1 MNTSHEPAETAAP
14 GIFSHPALLIPPGDA
29 AMWRSGLPSAWTAF
43 LLLAVGFLPGGAD
56 AQYLERGTASWYGE
70 HFHGLET
77 ASGEIFDLN
86 RLTAAHRE
94 LPFGARVK
102 VIHRVTGA
110 SVGVV
115 INDRG
120 PCADGRDIDLS
131 KAAARALG
139 IIEEGLA
146 PVLIEADPR
155 QLEDAA
161 STQTRISRG
170 C

>member
-1 MNTSHEPAETAAP
+1 VFFLAGGLM
-14 GIFSHPALLIPPGDA
+14 
-29 AMWRSGLPSAWTAF
+29 MQRSGLPLAGAAF
-43 LLLAVGFLPGGAD
+43 VSFCAAVHSSGAG
-56 AQYLERGTASWYGE
+56 AQYLEQGTASWYGE
-70 HFHGLET
+70 PFQGLET

-94 LPFGARVK
+94 LPFGAQVK
-102 VIHRVTGA
+102 VIHLMTGA
-110 SVGVV
+110 AVSVV

-120 PCADGRDIDLS
+120 PCIDGRDIDLS

-155 QLEDAA
+155 QLAYAA
-161 STQTRISRG
+161 RTQTRVSRG

>member
-1 MNTSHEPAETAAP
+1 MQ
-14 GIFSHPALLIPPGDA
+14 
-29 AMWRSGLPSAWTAF
+29 RSGWPLAGVAVLF
-43 LLLAVGFLPGGAD
+43 LLAAILARGVN

-70 HFHGLET
+70 RFHGLET

-94 LPFGARVK
+94 LPFGTQVR
-102 VIHRVTGA
+102 VIHLETGA
-110 SVGVV
+110 SVSVV

-120 PCADGRDIDLS
+120 PCIDGRDIDLS

-139 IIEEGLA
+139 IIQEGLA
-146 PVLIEADPR
+146 PVLIEADPQ
-155 QLEDAA
+155 QLADAKR
-161 STQTRISRG
+161 TQTRRSRG

>member
-1 MNTSHEPAETAAP
+1 MR
-14 GIFSHPALLIPPGDA
+14 
-29 AMWRSGLPSAWTAF
+29 RSGVTCAAAALGLIGATVQAK
-43 LLLAVGFLPGGAD
+43 GAD
-56 AQYLERGTASWYGE
+56 FQYLEWGTASWYGE
-70 HFHGLET
+70 RFHGLET

-86 RLTAAHRE
+86 QLTAAHRQ
-94 LPFGARVK
+94 LPFGAQVRV
-102 VIHRVTGA
+102 VHLATGA
-110 SVGVV
+110 SVTVV

-120 PCADGRDIDLS
+120 PCIDGRDIDLS

-139 IIEEGLA
+139 ILEQGLA

-161 STQTRISRG
+161 RTQTRRSVG

>member
-1 MNTSHEPAETAAP
+1 MQRCGWSLAGAAFLVCSTAA
-14 GIFSHPALLIPPGDA
+14 HPI
-29 AMWRSGLPSAWTAF
+29 
-43 LLLAVGFLPGGAD
+43 GAEVW
-56 AQYLERGTASWYGE
+56 YLQWGTASWYGE
-70 HFHGLET
+70 RFHGLET

-86 RLTAAHRE
+86 QLTAAHRE
-94 LPFGARVK
+94 LPFGARVR
-102 VIHRVTGA
+102 VIHLVTGA

-120 PCADGRDIDLS
+120 PCIDGRDIDLS

-146 PVLIEADPR
+146 PVVIEADPR

-161 STQTRISRG
+161 RTQTRISSG

>member
-1 MNTSHEPAETAAP
+1 MQ
-14 GIFSHPALLIPPGDA
+14 
-29 AMWRSGLPSAWTAF
+29 RSGIPLAGAVGL
-43 LLLAVGFLPGGAD
+43 LLLAALDSGGA
-56 AQYLERGTASWYGE
+56 AAPYLERGTASWYGE
-70 HFHGLET
+70 RFHGLET

-86 RLTAAHRE
+86 QLTAAHRE

-102 VIHRVTGA
+102 VIHRITGV
-110 SVGVV
+110 SVAVV

-120 PCADGRDIDLS
+120 PCIAGRDIDLS

-155 QLEDAA
+155 QLEDATR
-161 STQTRISRG
+161 TQTRISRG